1 MLVEEDLDDFHRVA
15 NEGARSVDKEFA
27 SRRCPSSNW
36 QDSRDNKNDQ
46 YTQGIE
52 EENRACHERS
62 FLIPRPVGEHQQK
75 APALLGERCIKNI
88 LNHALVIWAA
98 YLNQFIQ
105 VITSQTDFNPE

>member
-1 MLVEEDLDDFHRVA
+1 MKAPEAYIKSLRPEDA
-15 NEGARSVDKEFA
+15 QAA
-27 SRRCPSSNW
+27 I
-36 QDSRDNKNDQ
+36 DSRDNKNDQ

-88 LNHALVIWAA
+88 LNHALVI
-98 YLNQFIQ
+98 
-105 VITSQTDFNPE
+105 